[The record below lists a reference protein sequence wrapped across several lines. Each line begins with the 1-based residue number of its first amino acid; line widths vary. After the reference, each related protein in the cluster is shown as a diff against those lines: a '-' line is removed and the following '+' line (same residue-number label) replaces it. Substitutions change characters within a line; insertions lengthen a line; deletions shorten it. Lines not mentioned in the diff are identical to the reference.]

1 MKKVLTLIL
10 FLTTHLCSQIK
21 VQNFVDKK
29 EVYLGDVVNYH
40 IIIEHPKNIEL
51 SKFEIYNVIKDTT
64 GAENFVLYSTKIN
77 KTKKLF
83 SNKIIQEFV
92 FKLIPVQLGTLKIN
106 EINIGYVN
114 LQTNENKIIIVPSI
128 ELSVKPYPK
137 PKKKV
142 FDGEIIDIK
151 KQIWVKNY
159 LWLILCLLLVLSIL
173 GWIVYQYKL
182 KPRMQTQNVNIEQQV
197 DIKEVALKK
206 LDDLWQKNYLSLG
219 LIKEFYFELTEIVRW
234 YIEKKFEVNALELTT
249 EELFSVL
256 KKKVDK
262 KYNLELKSFLDNA
275 DLAKFAKYRPD
286 EKQIVQDFET
296 AKKLIIV

>member
-1 MKKVLTLIL
+1 VLTLIL

-21 VQNFVDKK
+21 IQNFVDKK

-106 EINIGYVN
+106 EINIRYIN

-159 LWLILCLLLVLSIL
+159 LWLILCLLLVFSIL

-182 KPRMQTQNVNIEQQV
+182 KPRMQTQNLNVEQQV

-219 LIKEFYFELTEIVRW
+219 LIREFYFELTEIVRW

-249 EELFSVL
+249 EELFNVL

-296 AKKLIIV
+296 AKKLII

>member
-21 VQNFVDKK
+21 IQNFVDKK

-106 EINIGYVN
+106 EINIRYIN

-159 LWLILCLLLVLSIL
+159 LWLILCLLLVFSIL

-182 KPRMQTQNVNIEQQV
+182 KPRMQTQNLNVEQQV

-219 LIKEFYFELTEIVRW
+219 LIREFYFELTEIVRW

-249 EELFSVL
+249 EELFNVL

-296 AKKLIIV
+296 AKKLII

>member
-1 MKKVLTLIL
+1 MEKVLTLIL

-21 VQNFVDKK
+21 IQNFVDKK

-106 EINIGYVN
+106 EINIRYIN

-159 LWLILCLLLVLSIL
+159 LWLILCLLLVFSIL

-182 KPRMQTQNVNIEQQV
+182 KPRMQTQNLNVEQQV

-219 LIKEFYFELTEIVRW
+219 LIREFYFELTEIVRW

-249 EELFSVL
+249 EELFNVL

-286 EKQIVQDFET
+286 EKQIVQDFEI
-296 AKKLIIV
+296 AKKLII

>member
-106 EINIGYVN
+106 EINIGYIN

-182 KPRMQTQNVNIEQQV
+182 KPRMQTQNLNIEQQV

-249 EELFSVL
+249 EELFNVL

-296 AKKLIIV
+296 AKKLII

>member
-92 FKLIPVQLGTLKIN
+92 FKLIPVQLETLKIN
-106 EINIGYVN
+106 EINIGYIN

-151 KQIWVKNY
+151 GQIWIRNY
-159 LWLILCLLLVLSIL
+159 FWLILFILLILSVLT
-173 GWIVYQYKL
+173 WVFYQYRL
-182 KPRMQTQNVNIEQQV
+182 KPQMQTQNANVGQQV

-249 EELFSVL
+249 EELFNVL

-286 EKQIVQDFET
+286 EKQIVQDFEI
-296 AKKLIIV
+296 AKKLII

>member
-106 EINIGYVN
+106 EINIGYIN

-128 ELSVKPYPK
+128 ELPVKPYPK

-151 KQIWVKNY
+151 GQIWIRNY
-159 LWLILCLLLVLSIL
+159 FWLILFMLLILSVLT
-173 GWIVYQYKL
+173 WVFYQYRL
-182 KPRMQTQNVNIEQQV
+182 KPQMQTQNANVGQQV

-249 EELFSVL
+249 EELFNVL

-286 EKQIVQDFET
+286 EKQIVQDFEI
-296 AKKLIIV
+296 AKKLII

>member
-1 MKKVLTLIL
+1 MIVILIL
-10 FLTTHLCSQIK
+10 FLTTSLFSQIK
-21 VQNFVDKK
+21 IQNFVDKK
-29 EVYLGDVVNYH
+29 EVFLGDFVNYH

-51 SKFEIYNVIKDTT
+51 SKFEIYDVLKDAT
-64 GAENFVLYSTKIN
+64 GAENFALYGTKIR

-92 FKLIPVQLGTLKIN
+92 FKLIPVQLGALKIN
-106 EINIGYVN
+106 EINIGYVD
-114 LQTNENKIIIVPSI
+114 LQTNENKVFIVPSV

-137 PKKKV
+137 PKKKN

-151 KQIWVKNY
+151 GQIWIRNY
-159 LWLILCLLLVLSIL
+159 FWLILFILLILSVLT
-173 GWIVYQYKL
+173 WVFYQYRL
-182 KPRMQTQNVNIEQQV
+182 KPQMQTQNVNIEQQV

-206 LDDLWQKNYLSLG
+206 LDELWQKNYLSLG
-219 LIKEFYFELTEIVRW
+219 LIREFYFELTEIVRW

-249 EELFSVL
+249 EELFNVL

-296 AKKLIIV
+296 AKKLII